1 MTTQEE
7 NYDHLRVK
15 PSIWLAFFIY
25 FGYVVIFTATWI
37 INKVEYLNI
46 GKNAETARLWYAT
59 PTLLGCLFLVIT
71 ISYLGWWRI
80 VLFDKIKSGPI
91 WAWLLP
97 IVMAGLILLKLVHL
111 KTENI
116 SQDLWLWS
124 MLGAIGVGLG
134 EEMITRG
141 SMVVALR
148 TQFSEG
154 KVWLFSTL
162 LFSALHIPN
171 VFFGVPFTSM
181 LIQLVLTFI
190 MGSALYVIRRLS
202 GTLLLPMLLHG
213 LWDTSLFLN
222 QASGS
227 EKSALDLLIYPI
239 AILCVIPV
247 IKRNWNANIN

>member
-1 MTTQEE
+1 MTTELE
-7 NYDHLRVK
+7 NNNHLKVK
-15 PSIWLAFFIY
+15 PTIWIAMLIY
-25 FGYVVIFTATWI
+25 FGYVAIFSSTWI

-71 ISYLGWWRI
+71 ISFLGWWRI
-80 VLFDKIKSGPI
+80 VLFDKIKSGPT
-91 WAWLLP
+91 WTWLLP
-97 IVMAGLILLKLVHL
+97 LVMGVLIILRFIHL

-116 SQDLWLWS
+116 SQDLWLWT
-124 MLGAIGVGLG
+124 MLGAAGVGLG

-141 SMVVALR
+141 SLVIALR
-148 TQFSEG
+148 TEFSEG

-171 VFFGVPFTSM
+171 VFFGVPFTAM

-190 MGSALYVIRRLS
+190 VGTALYVIRRLS
-202 GTLLLPMLLHG
+202 GNLLLPMILHG

-222 QASGS
+222 HASGS
-227 EKSALDLLIYPI
+227 ANSSLDLLIYPI
-239 AILCVIPV
+239 AIICSIPV
-247 IKRNWNANIN
+247 IKRNWNQRLN